1 MFMACRHIKT
11 NGLRCGSPALR
22 GHQFC
27 YYHSKTHSIGTEPAH
42 ARFLPLQLPAP
53 EDPAAIQLSVALINN
68 AILTGRIDLKKATTL
83 FMGLRI
89 AAHFIDRRQFF
100 DADEIV
106 QSAEEGAD
114 GTELAPLDYICDDD
128 EECSECPH
136 SDLCPNCI
144 HPGEEDQD
152 GNGDS
157 EEDDENEEA
166 EVEEEDEDQ
175 DEEDDEEEEV
185 LEEEDEEEEEE
196 VVEKEEDEEEEEE
209 AEDRDDDV

>member
-83 FMGLRI
+83 FMGLKI

-106 QSAEEGAD
+106 QSAEQAPD
-114 GTELAPLDYICDDD
+114 GDELAPLDYICDDD
-128 EECSECPH
+128 EDCNDCPH

-144 HPGEEDQD
+144 HPGEDDQEA
-152 GNGDS
+152 NDS
-157 EEDDENEEA
+157 EEDDENEV
-166 EVEEEDEDQ
+166 EVEENDPDQ
-175 DEEDDEEEEV
+175 DEDDEEEEV
-185 LEEEDEEEEEE
+185 LEEEDEE
-196 VVEKEEDEEEEEE
+196 VVEKEEEDEEEEEE
-209 AEDRDDDV
+209 EDRDDDV

>member
-11 NGLRCGSPALR
+11 NGLRCESPALR

-27 YYHSKTHSIGTEPAH
+27 YYHSKTHSIGTEPSH
-42 ARFLPLQLPAP
+42 TRFLPLQLPAP

-114 GTELAPLDYICDDD
+114 GAELAPLDYICDDD
-128 EECSECPH
+128 EDCNDCPH
-136 SDLCPNCI
+136 SELCPNCI
-144 HPGEEDQD
+144 HPGEGDQD
-152 GNGDS
+152 ANDS